1 MAFPAATQKVGFM
14 QRAFP
19 IAGLTLALLAPAAR
33 ADDANRYEIVV
44 VPSAAGDG
52 KSETMLIDRQTG
64 KTWLRMTEF
73 DPATFREKDSYWVPQ
88 HFKVLPPEDS
98 KSLLPPN

>member
-1 MAFPAATQKVGFM
+1 M
-14 QRAFP
+14 
-19 IAGLTLALLAPAAR
+19 
-33 ADDANRYEIVV
+33 
-44 VPSAAGDG
+44 PSAAGDG

-73 DPATFREKDSYWVPQ
+73 DPVTFRAKDS
-88 HFKVLPPEDS
+88 FKVLPPEDS